1 MTDITEGIR
10 RIEVAVQQLSEA
22 FTRQQLEAEYGQVWD
37 TNEMSRDFEA
47 EGFMA
52 PYVIVKRRN
61 DGVLGTLE
69 FQTNIGH
76 RFYYNF
82 KEDKR

>member
-37 TNEMSRDFEA
+37 TNEMFRDFDA

-52 PYVIVKRRN
+52 PYVIVKRRS
-61 DGVLGTLE
+61 DGVLGSLE
-69 FQTNIGH
+69 FQTNIGA
-76 RFYYNF
+76 RYYYNF
-82 KEDKR
+82 TPDRR